1 MTIPA
6 RSDEILAEEKKKQK
20 GLRHLDLAYGCYAY
34 IGLFILAGVALVTLA
49 SNENREGYAMAV
61 CLPCYCRLLLWR
73 PSRLDLNRQ
82 ATRKWAHSA

>member
-49 SNENREGYAMAV
+49 SNENREGYAMGLGG
-61 CLPCYCRLLLWR
+61 LPALLLPIAPVAAITVR
-73 PSRLDLNRQ
+73 F
-82 ATRKWAHSA
+82 K